1 MNARGPNVHAVVWR
15 ASDGDVPVSLV
26 DALDRQGIGHEDATG
41 PLDAFSRLLA
51 SRNRGARGRVLVLV
65 EPEQLAEHEIIRRAL
80 ERFDPDARSWA
91 YRATQSPRLAP
102 MAPLPAAEKAPDV
115 VVRAGA
121 GRSGRGDGLGGTQ
134 PAGPGSVSAPP
145 ALKLAGKGGQTP
157 PPTEQGED
165 AEQQTPR
172 SVLTPEELEMLLADQ
187 GG

>member
-1 MNARGPNVHAVVWR
+1 MNTRGPNVHAVVWR

-26 DALDRQGIGHEDATG
+26 DALDRQGIGHEDASG
-41 PLDAFSRLLA
+41 PLDAFARLLA
-51 SRNRGARGRVLVLV
+51 ARNRGVRGRVLVLV
-65 EPEQLAEHEIIRRAL
+65 EPERLLECETIRRAL

-102 MAPLPAAEKAPDV
+102 MAPLPPLEKTPDV

-121 GRSGRGDGLGGTQ
+121 GKDSRAGGPRT
-134 PAGPGSVSAPP
+134 GSAPP
-145 ALKLAGKGGQTP
+145 SLKLSGESGHTP
-157 PPTEQGED
+157 PSDGPEED
-165 AEQQTPR
+165 SEQQAPR

>member
-26 DALDRQGIGHEDATG
+26 EALDRQGIGHEHAAG

-65 EPEQLAEHEIIRRAL
+65 EPERLTDHETIRRAL

-102 MAPLPAAEKAPDV
+102 MAPLPVPEKAPDV

-121 GRSGRGDGLGGTQ
+121 GRSGGGDGPGGST
-134 PAGPGSVSAPP
+134 PAESGPVSAPP
-145 ALKLAGKGGQTP
+145 SLKLAGEGGQTP
-157 PPTEQGED
+157 RPTGPDED
-165 AEQQTPR
+165 AEQQAPR